1 VGDLALYLVTRS
13 LTTADLL
20 DPTKAA
26 SIDFPESVV
35 GLLRGDLGFPHRG
48 FPAAV
53 EEAILKGA
61 KRRMERAGLVL
72 PPADFAAHIAGLSAK
87 WGRPIT
93 PEESMSSLMYPQV
106 FADFMARREKKGSLL
121 RYLPT
126 PVYLY
131 GMVPG
136 DTFVMHVPLALA
148 QHSARCHLDG
158 GAPSSDAPVAVTVEM
173 KRVGPLKA
181 GSLRTVVL
189 AVNGH
194 EQHVEV
200 KDSSGKFVFEG
211 PMADT
216 SKPGHVASPMPGQVE
231 KLLVAEGDKVAA
243 GDTLCTISA
252 MKMEVKC
259 TAPFD
264 GKVAGLSVAV
274 GTRVVEGALLL
285 TLA

>member
-1 VGDLALYLVTRS
+1 MYLVTRS

-136 DTFVMHVPLALA
+136 DTFVMHVPWALA
-148 QHSARCHLDG
+148 QHSSRCHLDG
-158 GAPSSDAPVAVTVEM
+158 AAPSSDAPSVAVTVEM

-211 PMADT
+211 PMADA
-216 SKPGHVASPMPGQVE
+216 SKPGQVE